1 MKSVSNPPQRIRISE
16 RQALRKQRKGEQNPA
31 GVNAKWVIGGTRGD
45 ERRLLETM
53 IDFLHG
59 DTTQDGNPRIALF
72 LLRQWGG
79 LSTTIHTVATME
91 LVKERLLDMGVP
103 YIRKVL
109 QEDGSTLRGDP
120 MTRWEYWNNYTLEGM
135 QIFRTT
141 AHPDRRNLTVALNM
155 TETIRESE
163 SLETPDGSDSI
174 TSLLESKEE
183 DTPVVSGLAQNKGSV
198 HAQNKGHL
206 ALEFDKRERRKTEKD
221 THSAEIVDNPELAM
235 DSQQSGPLLD
245 LTDKGVV
252 LDTQVDPRQA
262 SDGNPGIL
270 ADINADRSPM
280 VDMQDITQ
288 KNARRRLET
297 RTVAEMT
304 NQLAN
309 QDTRPLA
316 DPTQMLRQF
325 ESIMMNRT
333 QDANKQFDVRQRA

>member
-1 MKSVSNPPQRIRISE
+1 
-16 RQALRKQRKGEQNPA
+16 
-31 GVNAKWVIGGTRGD
+31 
-45 ERRLLETM
+45 
-53 IDFLHG
+53 
-59 DTTQDGNPRIALF
+59 
-72 LLRQWGG
+72 
-79 LSTTIHTVATME
+79 
-91 LVKERLLDMGVP
+91 
-103 YIRKVL
+103 
-109 QEDGSTLRGDP
+109 
-120 MTRWEYWNNYTLEGM
+120 M

-183 DTPVVSGLAQNKGSV
+183 DTPVVSGLAQNKGSA
-198 HAQNKGHL
+198 HAQNKGRL
-206 ALEFDKRERRKTEKD
+206 ALEFDKRERRKTEED

-270 ADINADRSPM
+270 ADSINADRSPM

-316 DPTQMLRQF
+316 DPTQLLRQF
-325 ESIMMNRT
+325 ESIMMNCT
-333 QDANKQFDVRQRA
+333 QDANKQFDVHQRAWMERMIQLQDTLDSKTEERVNHSIMRHEKRVLQSEATLTEWERMLTEREEELANKLIETEAKTQQLKDDFYKDIRRLEEVLEEHNDERVLAGE